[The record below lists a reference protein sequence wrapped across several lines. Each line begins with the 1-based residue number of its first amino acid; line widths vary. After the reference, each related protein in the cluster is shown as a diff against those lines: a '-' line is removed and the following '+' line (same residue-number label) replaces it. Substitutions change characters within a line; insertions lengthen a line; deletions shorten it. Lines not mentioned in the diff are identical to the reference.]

1 MSDQWSAEDMPA
13 LDGRSVVVTGANNGI
28 GLVTARE
35 LAGHGAR
42 VTLAVRD
49 LAKGEAAQASIRDKY
64 PNAEVEVSELDLAS
78 LDSVRRF
85 CERWVADDRPLDVL
99 INNAGVMAT
108 PRRST
113 QDGFELQFGTNH
125 LGHFALTGRLLPAL
139 LRASASR
146 VVTVSSQAHRMGR
159 MNFADLMGEQR
170 YRPWAAYGQ
179 SKLANLL
186 FTAELQRQ
194 AGEHG
199 TGLRA
204 LAAHPGFAATN
215 LSAVGAQMRGQGRRA
230 RLTAAMTTWFAQSAD
245 MGALPTLYAAVMD
258 LPGNTYVGPN
268 GFGEQ
273 RGHPT
278 VVGRSASAED
288 DAAALALWDR
298 SQELTGVEYE
308 WPPSTVG

>member
-1 MSDQWSAEDMPA
+1 MPDQWSATDMPA
-13 LDGRSVVVTGANNGI
+13 LHDRSIVVTGANNGI

-35 LAGHGAR
+35 LAGRGAR

-49 LAKGEAAQASIRDKY
+49 VAKGAAAQASIRDRH
-64 PNAEVEVSELDLAS
+64 PHAEVEVAELDLAS
-78 LDSVRRF
+78 LGSVQRF
-85 CERWVADDRPLDVL
+85 SDRWIEAGRPLDVL

-113 QDGFELQFGTNH
+113 ADGFELQFGTNH

-139 LRASASR
+139 LAASEPR

-159 MNFADLMGEQR
+159 MNFDDLMGEQR

-186 FTAELQRQ
+186 FTRELQRQ
-194 AGEHG
+194 AAEHG
-199 TGLRA
+199 TALRA

-258 LPGNTYVGPN
+258 LPGDTYVGPN

-288 DAAALALWDR
+288 DEAARALWRR
-298 SQELTGVEYE
+298 SQDLTGVEYA

>member
-1 MSDQWSAEDMPA
+1 MTEQWTAHDIPG
-13 LDGRSVVVTGANNGI
+13 LNGRTMVVTGANNGI

-35 LAGHGAR
+35 LAGRGAH

-49 LAKGEAAQASIRDKY
+49 VTKGLTAQASIRARY
-64 PNAEVEVSELDLAS
+64 PGAEIAIAELDLAS

-85 CERWVADDRPLDVL
+85 AERWLENGRPIDVL
-99 INNAGVMAT
+99 VNNAGIMAT
-108 PRRST
+108 PRRRT
-113 QDGFELQFGTNH
+113 ADGFELQFGTNH

-139 LRASASR
+139 LSAPESR

-159 MNFADLMGEQR
+159 MDFGDLMGDRR

-186 FTAELQRQ
+186 FTRELQHQ
-194 AGEHG
+194 ADSHEVH
-199 TGLRA
+199 LRA

-215 LSAVGAQMRGQGRRA
+215 LSAAAAQMRGQGRRA
-230 RLTAAMTTWFAQSAD
+230 RATATMTRWFGQSAD

-273 RGHPT
+273 RGHPC
-278 VVGRSASAED
+278 VVGRSVAAED
-288 DAAALALWDR
+288 DASARELWIR
-298 SQELTGVEYE
+298 SEQLTGVQYV
-308 WPPSTVG
+308 WPPATVG

>member
-49 LAKGEAAQASIRDKY
+49 LAKGEAAQASIRDQY

-139 LRASASR
+139 IRASASR